1 MFHASVSLSDVG
13 LEPETVS
20 GTGSMDKLDRKKLGP
35 AGRGIGIGIS
45 CGPASVVGLPT
56 VDLKGGVDVRVGG
69 DELRRSSVDDVFFL
83 QRRGII
89 GDGSVGSRR
98 GWGSPLRLSEGR
110 PVPAS
115 GEVAREGLGGLN
127 FFNK

>member
-1 MFHASVSLSDVG
+1 MFHASVSLSDAG

-35 AGRGIGIGIS
+35 AGRGIDIS
-45 CGPASVVGLPT
+45 RGPASVVGLPA

-89 GDGSVGSRR
+89 GDGSVASRR
-98 GWGSPLRLSEGR
+98 GWGNPLRLSEGR

-115 GEVAREGLGGLN
+115 GEAAREGLGGLN